1 MAEYIDRQE
10 IIDMINAQRRAAA
23 TRKDFIGMIVLNY
36 MLDVITN
43 DDCVPAADVRPERR
57 GRWDV
62 AGDIVVECSACG
74 EVYSAI
80 MIPRHYCPNCGAK
93 MDGKDGETNELYE

>member
-1 MAEYIDRQE
+1 MDEYIKRE
-10 IIDMINAQRRAAA
+10 KLYAAIE
-23 TRKDFIGMIVLNY
+23 KL
-36 MLDVITN
+36 
-43 DDCVPAADVRPERR
+43 DDCGGWRDTRSDTIDDVMRVIARIPADDVRPERH
-57 GRWDV
+57 GRWDA

-93 MDGKDGETNELYE
+93 MDGKGGENND